1 MDHFDYIDNRLH
13 AESVALREIAN
24 AVGTPTYVYSRATIE
39 RHWHAFDDA
48 FGDHPHLVLYA
59 VKANSNL
66 AVLGLMAQMGSGF
79 DIVSI
84 GELHRVLAAGGSAY
98 KTVFSGV
105 GKTQAELETA
115 LKLGVR
121 SINIESVPE
130 FDRLESVASR
140 LGVVASVGIRV
151 NPDVDPRTHPYIS
164 TGLEQNKFG
173 VAIADAP
180 AMYQRAHTS
189 KHIDVHSIAC
199 HIGSQLTDLAP
210 YIETVDRIVDLY
222 ERLQQDHIDVPMLD
236 LGGGLGVRYR
246 DEQPPQP
253 AEYASA
259 LIAQLKKRGVDIPVS
274 IEPGRAIVAN
284 AGVLLT
290 RVEFLKSGGQRN
302 FAIVDAAMNDLLR
315 PSLYQAW
322 QEIIP
327 EHRNNG
333 ASASVY
339 DVVGPICES
348 GDWIGKDRELKV
360 SENDLLVV
368 RSAGA
373 YGFVMSSNYNSRPR
387 AAEVM
392 VDGDRF
398 HVVRDRESVT
408 SLFENER
415 LLD

>member
-13 AESVALREIAN
+13 AESV
-24 AVGTPTYVYSRATIE
+24 E
-39 RHWHAFDDA
+39 RHWHAFDSA
-48 FGDHPHLVLYA
+48 FGNHPHLVLYA

-66 AVLGLMAQMGSGF
+66 AVLGLMAEMGSGF

-84 GELHRVLAAGGSAY
+84 GELHRVLAAGGKAE

-105 GKTQAELETA
+105 GKTESEIETA
-115 LKLGVR
+115 LRLGIR

-130 FDRLESVASR
+130 FDRVESVASR
-140 LGVVASVGIRV
+140 LGTVASVGIRV
-151 NPDVDPRTHPYIS
+151 NPDVDPKTHPYIS

-180 AMYQRAHTS
+180 AMYRRAEDS
-189 KHIDVHSIAC
+189 AHINVHAIAC

-210 YIETVDRIVDLY
+210 YVETVDRIVDLY
-222 ERLQQDHIDVPMLD
+222 EKLQQEQIDVPMLD

-246 DEQPPQP
+246 DEEPPQP

-259 LIAQLKKRGVDIPVS
+259 LISQLKKRGVEIPVS

-290 RVEFLKSGGQRN
+290 RIEFLKRGSSRN

-327 EHRNNG
+327 EQRNTD
-333 ASASVY
+333 AAPAVY

-348 GDWIGKDRELKV
+348 GDWIGKDREL
-360 SENDLLVV
+360 
-368 RSAGA
+368 
-373 YGFVMSSNYNSRPR
+373 
-387 AAEVM
+387 
-392 VDGDRF
+392 
-398 HVVRDRESVT
+398 SV
-408 SLFENER
+408 
-415 LLD
+415 